1 MVHGCKRLQVA
12 KNKSKGRSNVIS
24 NKMAESAAAAS
35 AAAQSQDVHQGGA
48 NLSQH
53 TPSLVSSCDV
63 SSHNMRLVTYCG
75 GFVPFAFEHHP
86 RSRLVQ

>member
-53 TPSLVSSCDV
+53 TPSLVSPCDV
-63 SSHNMRLVTYCG
+63 SRHEICDSVG
-75 GFVPFAFEHHP
+75 GFAPFAFEHHP